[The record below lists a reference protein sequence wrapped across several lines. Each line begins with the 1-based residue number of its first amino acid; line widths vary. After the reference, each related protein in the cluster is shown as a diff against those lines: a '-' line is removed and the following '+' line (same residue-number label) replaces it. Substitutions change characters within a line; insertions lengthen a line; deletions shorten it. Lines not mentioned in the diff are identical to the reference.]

1 MSDTHLNIFYMTKA
15 KEQID
20 KIPKN
25 LQDED
30 YKHIHQLIL
39 EYLHSKCNHTIICD
53 YIDSFPERSNPIK
66 YCTICMET
74 FSK

>member
-1 MSDTHLNIFYMTKA
+1 MTKA

-30 YKHIHQLIL
+30 YNRIQQLMT
-39 EYLHSKCNHTIICD
+39 EYLHSKCNHNIICD
-53 YIDSFPERSNPIK
+53 YIDSFPENSNPIK
-66 YCTICMET
+66 YCIICLET